1 VYEQYDQREQCSTFF
16 SKQEELS
23 GCRDYYLSDTIVRSY
38 QEDSVG
44 MVKNGKYIVERGRR
58 DTDVFEIMKLTS
70 DSLVIRLCLDSL
82 HRSIGGGHPVVY
94 TAEKKRFISKM
105 KKKVREQLKINP

>member
-1 VYEQYDQREQCSTFF
+1 
-16 SKQEELS
+16 
-23 GCRDYYLSDTIVRSY
+23 
-38 QEDSVG
+38 
-44 MVKNGKYIVERGRR
+44 
-58 DTDVFEIMKLTS
+58 MKLTS

>member
-1 VYEQYDQREQCSTFF
+1 MRKTGLSLVGL
-16 SKQEELS
+16 EL
-23 GCRDYYLSDTIVRSY
+23 CIRDR
-38 QEDSVG
+38 
-44 MVKNGKYIVERGRR
+44 
-58 DTDVFEIMKLTS
+58 LTS

>member
-1 VYEQYDQREQCSTFF
+1 MEDCVVVSSSDGSVSVISMKDRDLLYQTINCQDEV
-16 SKQEELS
+16 LS
-23 GCRDYYLSDTIVRSY
+23 CCV
-38 QEDSVG
+38 
-44 MVKNGKYIVERGRR
+44 VKNGKYIVERGRR